1 MRVVLMSR
9 EYPPHVYG
17 GAGVHVAELSR
28 HLAELAEVEVRCF
41 GDGGFREGNPAV
53 RAYSAAAEAFEGN
66 PHRVGTVLQVLHTCT
81 HFNATP
87 VAADVVHCHTWY
99 SMWGGILAKIGYGV
113 PLVITIH
120 SLEPLRPWKR
130 EQLGRGYDLSSW
142 VEERTIEMADAV
154 IAVSESDRRAIRD
167 RFRVDEARL
176 RVIPN
181 GVDTQRYRPVAGRGT
196 LEKHGIDAELPYVLF
211 LGRLS
216 RQKGIDHFVAA
227 LRHLSPE
234 VQAVLC
240 AWPPDT
246 AELTVEVE
254 RAVAAARELGRR
266 VVWIRE
272 QVAEREAVELYS
284 HAAVF
289 CCPSVYEPFG
299 IINLEA
305 MACETPVVASRV
317 GGIVETV
324 VDGET
329 GFLVGFESAADGRPG
344 PADPERFAQELAAGI
359 NRLATEPE
367 LAAEMG
373 RRGRERVEAN
383 FGWAPVAERVMEVY
397 REVAAGGPP

>member
-1 MRVVLMSR
+1 
-9 EYPPHVYG
+9 
-17 GAGVHVAELSR
+17 
-28 HLAELAEVEVRCF
+28 
-41 GDGGFREGNPAV
+41 
-53 RAYSAAAEAFEGN
+53 
-66 PHRVGTVLQVLHTCT
+66 
-81 HFNATP
+81 
-87 VAADVVHCHTWY
+87 
-99 SMWGGILAKIGYGV
+99 MWGGILAKIGYGV

-181 GVDTQRYRPVAGRGT
+181 GVDTERYRPVADRGT

-246 AELTVEVE
+246 AELTSEVE

-329 GFLVGFESAADGRPG
+329 GFLVGFESAGDGRPG

-397 REVAAGGPP
+397 REVAAGGSP